1 VLISKPNST
10 IQKDEEFREI
20 RLVHRHRA
28 DAGTAPSGDL
38 QTAPRSTIL
47 DYFAPDRLDFRFILL
62 STCEISPKFLEI
74 LPSHPFEPNMAGGRI
89 DRADIDRPWHGLGAV
104 ERSGKSG
111 AAPHR
116 GSNDPIQG
124 DRQ

>member
-1 VLISKPNST
+1 M
-10 IQKDEEFREI
+10 
-20 RLVHRHRA
+20 
-28 DAGTAPSGDL
+28 
-38 QTAPRSTIL
+38 IL
-47 DYFAPDRLDFRFILL
+47 DYFAPNRLDSRFILL

-74 LPSHPFEPNMAGGRI
+74 LPLHPSEPNMAGGRI
-89 DRADIDRPWHGLGAV
+89 DRADIDRPWHGLGPLNDP
-104 ERSGKSG
+104 EYG